1 MLFDKNGFYK
11 QDNDLNDLDFTLTIL
26 DSKPINIYSLVD
38 GYKKGN
44 MFKDLYDGYMM
55 DKTDDINSNDNML
68 LNIQMLEFAIND
80 LNLYL
85 DLYPNDKHVFEI
97 FKSYQ
102 EALKKLKNE
111 YSKIYGPIDLS
122 YQSDEYEW
130 STSPFPWEEYYV

>member
-85 DLYPNDKHVFEI
+85 DLHPEDKSMETLFNDYIKE
-97 FKSYQ
+97 
-102 EALKKLKNE
+102 EKNL
-111 YSKIYGPIDLS
+111 IM
-122 YQSDEYEW
+122 EYENKFG
-130 STSPFPWEEYYV
+130 PFTVGSGTMNEWVNNKWPWEVDNV